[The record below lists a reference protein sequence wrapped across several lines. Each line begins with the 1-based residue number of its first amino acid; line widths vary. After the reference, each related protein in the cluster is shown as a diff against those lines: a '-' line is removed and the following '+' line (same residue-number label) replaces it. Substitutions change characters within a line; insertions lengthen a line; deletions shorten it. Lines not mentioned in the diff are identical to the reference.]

1 MAPNSRLRLNKSSCL
16 LFQKISL
23 PCQTSLG
30 DHLILLLTILLTSV
44 NVLPIIQPPP
54 LVAPRWF
61 KQHVGNL
68 VDIFELRTP
77 SEKHNLVNQRQELPL
92 KGGDQG
98 LLLLK
103 GQAEQVAMVM
113 SQTEEVV
120 LAKM

>member
-1 MAPNSRLRLNKSSCL
+1 M
-16 LFQKISL
+16 
-23 PCQTSLG
+23 
-30 DHLILLLTILLTSV
+30 V
-44 NVLPIIQPPP
+44 PIIIEPPP
-54 LVAPRWF
+54 LVALRRL

-68 VDIFELRTP
+68 VDIFELRAP
-77 SEKHNLVNQRQELPL
+77 SEKHNLVDQGRELPFE
-92 KGGDQG
+92 GGDQG